1 MSESIGM
8 IVGAQETVQDAS
20 KLGNA
25 LKTIAVN
32 INGVTYNAKEGE
44 VTLNK
49 TAKALKE
56 VAGIETADLAK
67 GTTRPLFDVL
77 NELHDKW
84 DSLND
89 VEQKTVTEAIGNKY
103 HANVLQAMLD
113 NWETVLQYVQE
124 YNDGFTVDSAKQEN
138 ARYIDSLEGKIVAL
152 KDQFR
157 DFITTVISSD
167 MTKGLVTGF
176 AEVMGIVNKVT
187 KSLDSMG
194 MALPATIGTVASL
207 FRTLKASAK
216 GEQLTLFGSSFYNDI
231 KKAQTQTKVVTNQL
245 KDSSGTTT
253 SMISKNSN
261 KLASNIQTSNMRIQ
275 KSLGSSNKQF
285 KVYRKDAT
293 GNLKQIS
300 NTYSSAT
307 IVAEQTQKGLGKT
320 AGSMVLAGAKSM
332 AASVGIS
339 LLNGAMITLAA
350 TLIGNVIGAV
360 DNYIHKTEDMYQN
373 TKENIDKTQK
383 EIGEL
388 NTKKS
393 NLKSIADDFEKLSG
407 KMNLTGE
414 EAEKL
419 SQYKQQLAEMFP
431 ELVTGYDENG
441 DPLLALSGSADEL
454 IKKLDEAIKKKQELL
469 RLEEKDAANEASKM
483 VGKYRQEQKG
493 NIEDNIKK
501 NALTNP
507 FFDYSIFSNGLAD
520 YEKGCKRYEKIAQD
534 TANKINEINSSN
546 YEKSSEYYSL
556 EKDQQKDAMNEM
568 NRNTRQYK
576 NYANLGDTQKGK
588 LIELMGIYDWSN
600 KLVAENIN
608 KRNDFL
614 AGFDKVADYAVD
626 NYDKVEQWNE
636 TLNAA
641 NDAFQATGNVDD
653 YKKSISGVAEELEK
667 LTGIDSKDWIESFV
681 PQLEGNLQQDMIELN
696 GFLKGFGKSLIDVNL
711 GDDMALQL
719 QKQFDDLKEVTDEI
733 AGSDIPIETK
743 IDLVTKIGKND
754 DPFVDLPPQIRNLIQ
769 GITDGGDKV
778 TTTELEVITAISTSF
793 KNTGTIAD
801 NENLELIN
809 KMLNGELT
817 EAECKVGIS
826 LKDGN
831 KISPYITKVINDAQK
846 DKDNQI
852 KVDLNK
858 DYLKEQL
865 ENIKSEIKKYTKVN
879 ENEKISDL
887 FTSGTI
893 DTSQLEYV
901 NKLLESMPFGD
912 KTIDLICELGGAF
925 NNGELTNY
933 KSIIEYLLDHP
944 SIANKVGVTVVGEK
958 TVDTVK
964 NELDKFMETDDEKK
978 IAVRVENGLAKGD
991 IVQVREALNDLDEE
1005 KRIKV
1010 VSDIVDALDGLDT
1023 VDARTI
1029 KEKLVKF
1036 FIEKD
1041 EVDEEVNSIE
1051 SESVEKSVVFKSE
1064 NFAETLGQ
1072 TIEIDEKGNA
1082 VIKPISFSTDGYVDT
1097 LNKTETITQKS
1108 KPETKKV
1115 TMDGKNGY
1123 TDTVSKEDTV
1133 TRKAKNETKKVT
1145 MDGKNGFTDTVNKE
1159 DTVAKKAKPE
1169 TKKVTFIGAMS
1180 DGLKAIFAKID
1191 KFIQGASI
1199 PVKFGSVGG
1208 FKNISDTPVEI
1219 STPAPPVTAQSD
1231 VSINSVDGASPTP
1244 TEGSDGVSATAF
1256 KDFGAVG
1263 SSKSTKTKIDIT
1275 SKNLLYALKNG
1286 INMFQELENRIS
1298 RCTNQL
1304 ALLDKKMERATGTE
1318 KIKNLQK
1325 QNELYEQQVGLQK
1338 EYYDSLIDEKKILRE
1353 QLKKKGFA
1361 FNNQGN
1367 LISYEEKLAKMQK
1380 EYDKLDKAYEKAQKA
1395 ESNYKGKSDKKKK
1408 SYSKAT
1414 ENAKN
1419 KLDKYKEKLDE
1430 TKDLTEEYIKIQY
1443 TDLPKAEQEWQ
1454 DMKNSIEENKDAIEK
1469 LLLEDRLYKFKNGVT
1484 ELSNEFKVLGNQLD
1498 LLDAKLEYATGR
1510 EKVNLYGQE
1519 IKQIEKQRVNLQ
1531 KTIDQYNEMVD
1542 AYKDSLSSYGFK
1554 FDENN
1559 NVTNQK
1565 EILDK
1570 YQNTDDL
1577 EKVTDL
1583 LEEYIKLQT
1592 DELPDAIVQW
1602 EELGNKIK
1610 DIQKEKLD
1618 IVKDMEEEI
1627 TKVYEDEIE
1636 KRKDAIEKEKDTRV
1650 KALEEQKKAYQDYRS
1665 EVDYKDDYNE
1675 QLDKINKLKSK
1686 ISVLER
1692 DTSLASRS
1700 KLQEAY
1706 DELAEEEKA
1715 LKDIQQDR
1723 LDEKIEDMYDKEID
1737 KTEKESEDKIK
1748 ALENLWTPEKIAE
1761 MVTKNLS
1768 TNTFTDLDG
1777 NVKNLQDTLI
1787 EFAETSGDALGI
1799 MGDSIK
1805 NDLINNLQVAT
1816 DVLRQYSDIYNSLG
1830 LKQYGTNYKDMYEN
1844 NNPHNTN
1851 LQLGGIHINIQG
1863 NPDDVTIDKLTK
1875 AIEEEFKYISNKL

>member
-1 MSESIGM
+1 MSEAIGM

-32 INGVTYNAKEGE
+32 IGGVTYNAKEGE

-89 VEQKTVTEAIGNKY
+89 VEQKTVTEAIGSKY

-176 AEVMGIVNKVT
+176 AEVMEMVNKVT

-216 GEQLTLFGSSFYNDI
+216 GEQVTLFGSSFYNDL

-245 KDSSGTTT
+245 KDSSGTVT

-275 KSLGSSNKQF
+275 KSLGNSNKQF

-339 LLNGAMITLAA
+339 LLNGAMITLAS
-350 TLIGNVIGAV
+350 TLIGNVIGAIDSYV
-360 DNYIHKTEDMYQN
+360 HRTEDMYQN

-383 EIGEL
+383 EIGNL

-393 NLKSIADDFEKLSG
+393 NLKSMADDFEELSS
-407 KMNLTGE
+407 KMNLTSE

-441 DPLLALSGSADEL
+441 DPLLALSGSADDL
-454 IKKLDEAIKKKQELL
+454 IEKLDIAIKKKQELL

-483 VGKYRQEQKG
+483 VGKYRQNQKG
-493 NIEDNIKK
+493 NIEDNIKQ

-520 YEKGCKRYEKIAQD
+520 YEKGCKRYEQIAQR
-534 TANKINEINSSN
+534 TADKINSINNSN
-546 YEKSSEYYSL
+546 IEKSSEYYSL
-556 EKDQQKDAMNEM
+556 EQAQQKDAMNEM
-568 NRNTRQYK
+568 NRNARQYK

-600 KLVAENIN
+600 ELVAENIN
-608 KRNDFL
+608 KRNEFL

-626 NYDKVEQWNE
+626 NYDKVEEWNK

-641 NDAFQATGNVDD
+641 NDVFQATGNIDD

-667 LTGIDSKDWIESFV
+667 LTGIDSSEWIESFV
-681 PQLEGNLQQDMIELN
+681 PQLQGKLDKNMIELN
-696 GFLKGFGKSLIDVNL
+696 GFLKGFGKNLMDVNL
-711 GDDMALQL
+711 GDDAALQL
-719 QKQFDDLKEVTDEI
+719 QKQFDDLKEVADEL

-793 KNTGTIAD
+793 KNTGGIAD
-801 NENLELIN
+801 DENLKLIN

-817 EAECKVGIS
+817 EAECQVGIS

-831 KISPYITKVINDAQK
+831 KISPEITTAINNAQK

-852 KVDLNK
+852 KVDLDK

-865 ENIKSEIKKYTKVN
+865 ENIKSEIKKYTKVS

-912 KTIDLICELGGAF
+912 KTVDLICELGGAF

-944 SIANKVGVTVVGEK
+944 KVANKVGVTVVGEK

-964 NELDKFMETDDEKK
+964 NELDKFMETDEEKK

-991 IVQVREALNDLDEE
+991 IASVEEALSELDEE

-1010 VSDIVDALDGLDT
+1010 VSDIIDALDGLDT

-1041 EVDEEVNSIE
+1041 EVDEKTSEIE
-1051 SESVEKSVVFKSE
+1051 GKPAQKSVVFKSE

-1072 TIEIDEKGNA
+1072 TIELDEKGNP
-1082 VIKPISFSTDGYVDT
+1082 VIKPLKFTTEGFSTTVQQTDT
-1097 LNKTETITQKS
+1097 VSSKS
-1108 KPETKKV
+1108 KPENKAV
-1115 TMDGKNGY
+1115 TISTNGY
-1123 TDTVSKEDTV
+1123 TITVQQEDTVSN
-1133 TRKAKNETKKVT
+1133 KAKPETKKVT

-1159 DTVAKKAKPE
+1159 DTVTKKAKDE

-1180 DGLKAIFAKID
+1180 DGLKGIFAKID
-1191 KFIQGASI
+1191 KFIAGASI
-1199 PVKFGSVGG
+1199 PVRFGSVEG

-1219 STPAPPVTAQSD
+1219 NAPTPPVTAQSD
-1231 VSINSVDGASPTP
+1231 VSMSSIDGAPPTP
-1244 TEGSDGVSATAF
+1244 TEGTDGVSATAF

-1318 KIKNLQK
+1318 KIKNLKK

-1338 EYYDSLIDEKKILRE
+1338 EYYDSLMDEKKILRE
-1353 QLKKKGFA
+1353 QLKKKGFT

-1367 LISYEEKLAKMQK
+1367 LTSYEEKLAKMQK
-1380 EYDKLDKAYEKAQKA
+1380 EYDRLEKAYDKAQKS
-1395 ESNYKGKSDKKKK
+1395 ENDYKGKSDKKKK

-1414 ENAKN
+1414 EKAKD

-1498 LLDAKLEYATGR
+1498 LLDAKLEYATGK
-1510 EKVNLYGQE
+1510 EKVDLYGQE

-1618 IVKDMEEEI
+1618 IAKDMEEEI
-1627 TKVYEDEIE
+1627 TKVYEDEID
-1636 KRKDAIEKEKDTRV
+1636 KRKDAIEKEKDARV
-1650 KALEEQKKAYQDYRS
+1650 KALEDQKKAYQDYRS

-1675 QLDKINKLKSK
+1675 QLDKVNKLKNK
-1686 ISVLER
+1686 ISILER

-1715 LKDIQQDR
+1715 LKGIQQDR

-1737 KTEKESEDKIK
+1737 KAEKESEDKIK

-1805 NDLINNLQVAT
+1805 NDLINNLQIAT
-1816 DVLRQYSDIYNSLG
+1816 DVLKQYTDIYNSLG
-1830 LKQYGTNYKDMYEN
+1830 LKQYGTNYKDMYEGSKSN
-1844 NNPHNTN
+1844 NTN

-1863 NPDDVTIDKLTK
+1863 NPDEVTIDKLTK

>member
-1 MSESIGM
+1 MSEAIGM

-49 TAKALKE
+49 TAKALRE

-89 VEQKTVTEAIGNKY
+89 VEQKTVTEAIGSKY

-124 YNDGFTVDSAKQEN
+124 YNEGFTVDSAKQEN
-138 ARYIDSLEGKIVAL
+138 ARYVDSLEGKIVAL

-176 AEVMGIVNKVT
+176 AEVMEMVNRVT

-245 KDSSGTTT
+245 KDSSSTVT

-275 KSLGSSNKQF
+275 KSLGNSNKQF

-293 GNLKQIS
+293 GNLNQIS
-300 NTYSSAT
+300 NTYSRAT
-307 IVAEQTQKGLGKT
+307 IVAEQTQRGFGKT
-320 AGSMVLAGAKSM
+320 AGSVVLAGAKSM

-350 TLIGNVIGAV
+350 TLIGNVIGAI
-360 DNYIHKTEDMYQN
+360 DNYIHRTEDMYQN

-393 NLKSIADDFEKLSG
+393 NLKNIADDFEELSS

-419 SQYKQQLAEMFP
+419 SQYKQQLADMFP

-441 DPLLALSGSADEL
+441 DPLLALSGSADDL
-454 IKKLDEAIKKKQELL
+454 IEKLDVAIKKKQELL

-483 VGKYRQEQKG
+483 VGKYRQEQNG
-493 NIEDNIKK
+493 NVEDNIKR

-507 FFDYSIFSNGLAD
+507 FFDYSVFSNGLAN
-520 YEKGCKRYEKIAQD
+520 YEKGCKRYEQIAQNTADKIAS
-534 TANKINEINSSN
+534 INSSN
-546 YEKSSEYYSL
+546 YEKSSKYYSL
-556 EKDQQKDAMNEM
+556 EQDQQKDAMNEM
-568 NRNTRQYK
+568 NRNVRQYK

-600 KLVAENIN
+600 ELVAENIN

-626 NYDKVEQWNE
+626 NYDKVEEWNK
-636 TLNAA
+636 TLTAA
-641 NDAFQATGNVDD
+641 NDAFQATGNIDD

-667 LTGIDSKDWIESFV
+667 LTGIDSSEWIESFV

-696 GFLKGFGKSLIDVNL
+696 QFLKGFGKNLNDVNL

-769 GITDGGDKV
+769 GVTDGGDKV

-793 KNTGTIAD
+793 KNTGGIAD

-817 EAECKVGIS
+817 EAECQVGIS

-831 KISPYITKVINDAQK
+831 KISPEITTAINNAQK

-865 ENIKSEIKKYTKVN
+865 ETIKSEIKKYTKVN

-893 DTSQLEYV
+893 DTSQLEHV
-901 NKLLESMPFGD
+901 NNLLKSMPFGD

-964 NELDKFMETDDEKK
+964 NELDKFMETDEEKK
-978 IAVRVENGLAKGD
+978 IAVKVENGLAKGD
-991 IVQVREALNDLDEE
+991 IVQVREALNELDEE
-1005 KRIKV
+1005 KRVKV

-1023 VDARTI
+1023 VDAREI

-1041 EVDEEVNSIE
+1041 EVDEKTEEIE
-1051 SESVEKSVVFKSE
+1051 GKPAEKSVVFKSE

-1072 TIEIDEKGNA
+1072 TIELDEKGNP
-1082 VIKPISFSTDGYVDT
+1082 VIKPINFSTNGYTDT
-1097 LNKTETITQKS
+1097 VNKTDTVTQKS

-1123 TDTVSKEDTV
+1123 TDTVNKEDTV
-1133 TRKAKNETKKVT
+1133 TRKAKHETKKVT
-1145 MDGKNGFTDTVNKE
+1145 MDGKNGFVDTVNKE
-1159 DTVAKKAKPE
+1159 EEVARKAKPE

-1180 DGLKAIFAKID
+1180 DGLKAIFNRID

-1199 PVKFGSVGG
+1199 PVRFGSVEG

-1219 STPAPPVTAQSD
+1219 NAPVPPVTAQSD
-1231 VSINSVDGASPTP
+1231 VSMSSIDGASPTP
-1244 TEGSDGVSATAF
+1244 TEGTDGVSATAF

-1275 SKNLLYALKNG
+1275 SKNLLYALKNS

-1318 KIKNLQK
+1318 KIKNLKK

-1338 EYYDSLIDEKKILRE
+1338 EYYDSLMDEKKILRE
-1353 QLKKKGFA
+1353 QLKKKGFT

-1367 LISYEEKLAKMQK
+1367 LTSYEEKLAKMQK
-1380 EYDKLDKAYEKAQKA
+1380 EYDKLEKAYDKAQKS

-1414 ENAKN
+1414 EKAKD

-1430 TKDLTEEYIKIQY
+1430 TKNLTEEYIKIQY

-1454 DMKNSIEENKDAIEK
+1454 DTKNAIEENKDAIEK

-1498 LLDAKLEYATGR
+1498 LLDAKLEYATGK

-1519 IKQIEKQRVNLQ
+1519 IEQIEKQRVNLQ

-1610 DIQKEKLD
+1610 DIQNEKLD

-1627 TKVYEDEIE
+1627 TKVYEDEID

-1737 KTEKESEDKIK
+1737 KAEKESEDKIK

-1816 DVLRQYSDIYNSLG
+1816 DVLKQYTDIYNSLG
-1830 LKQYGTNYKDMYEN
+1830 LKQYGTNYKDMYDN

-1863 NPDDVTIDKLTK
+1863 NPDEVTIDKLTK

>member
-1 MSESIGM
+1 
-8 IVGAQETVQDAS
+8 
-20 KLGNA
+20 
-25 LKTIAVN
+25 
-32 INGVTYNAKEGE
+32 
-44 VTLNK
+44 
-49 TAKALKE
+49 
-56 VAGIETADLAK
+56 
-67 GTTRPLFDVL
+67 
-77 NELHDKW
+77 
-84 DSLND
+84 
-89 VEQKTVTEAIGNKY
+89 
-103 HANVLQAMLD
+103 
-113 NWETVLQYVQE
+113 
-124 YNDGFTVDSAKQEN
+124 
-138 ARYIDSLEGKIVAL
+138 
-152 KDQFR
+152 
-157 DFITTVISSD
+157 
-167 MTKGLVTGF
+167 
-176 AEVMGIVNKVT
+176 
-187 KSLDSMG
+187 
-194 MALPATIGTVASL
+194 
-207 FRTLKASAK
+207 
-216 GEQLTLFGSSFYNDI
+216 
-231 KKAQTQTKVVTNQL
+231 
-245 KDSSGTTT
+245 
-253 SMISKNSN
+253 
-261 KLASNIQTSNMRIQ
+261 
-275 KSLGSSNKQF
+275 
-285 KVYRKDAT
+285 
-293 GNLKQIS
+293 
-300 NTYSSAT
+300 
-307 IVAEQTQKGLGKT
+307 
-320 AGSMVLAGAKSM
+320 
-332 AASVGIS
+332 
-339 LLNGAMITLAA
+339 
-350 TLIGNVIGAV
+350 
-360 DNYIHKTEDMYQN
+360 
-373 TKENIDKTQK
+373 
-383 EIGEL
+383 
-388 NTKKS
+388 
-393 NLKSIADDFEKLSG
+393 
-407 KMNLTGE
+407 MNLTGE

-441 DPLLALSGSADEL
+441 DPLLALSGSADDL
-454 IKKLDEAIKKKQELL
+454 IEKLDIAIKKKQELL

-483 VGKYRQEQKG
+483 VGKYRQEQNG
-493 NIEDNIKK
+493 NVEDNIKR

-507 FFDYSIFSNGLAD
+507 FFDYSIFSNGLAN
-520 YEKGCKRYEKIAQD
+520 YEKGCKRYEQIAQNTADKIAS
-534 TANKINEINSSN
+534 INSSN
-546 YEKSSEYYSL
+546 YEKSSKYYSL
-556 EKDQQKDAMNEM
+556 EQDQQKDAMNEM
-568 NRNTRQYK
+568 NRNVRQYK

-600 KLVAENIN
+600 ELVAENIN

-626 NYDKVEQWNE
+626 NYDKVEEWNK
-636 TLNAA
+636 TLTAA
-641 NDAFQATGNVDD
+641 NDAFQATGNIDD

-667 LTGIDSKDWIESFV
+667 ITGIDSSEWIESFV

-696 GFLKGFGKSLIDVNL
+696 QFLKGFGKNLNDVNL

-793 KNTGTIAD
+793 KNTGGIAD

-817 EAECKVGIS
+817 EAECQVGIS

-831 KISPYITKVINDAQK
+831 KISPEITTAINNAQK

-865 ENIKSEIKKYTKVN
+865 ENIKSEIKKYTKVS

-912 KTIDLICELGGAF
+912 KTVDLICELGGAF

-958 TVDTVK
+958 TVNTVK
-964 NELDKFMETDDEKK
+964 NELDKFMETDEEKK
-978 IAVRVENGLAKGD
+978 IAVKVENGLAKGD
-991 IVQVREALNDLDEE
+991 IIQVREALNELDEE
-1005 KRIKV
+1005 KRVKV

-1041 EVDEEVNSIE
+1041 EVDEKTSEIE
-1051 SESVEKSVVFKSE
+1051 STSAEKSVVFKSE

-1072 TIEIDEKGNA
+1072 TVAIDEKGNT
-1082 VIKPISFSTDGYVDT
+1082 VIKPLKFT
-1097 LNKTETITQKS
+1097 TEGFGTTVQQ
-1108 KPETKKV
+1108 
-1115 TMDGKNGY
+1115 
-1123 TDTVSKEDTV
+1123 TDTVSS
-1133 TRKAKNETKKVT
+1133 
-1145 MDGKNGFTDTVNKE
+1145 
-1159 DTVAKKAKPE
+1159 KAKPE
-1169 TKKVTFIGAMS
+1169 NKAVTISTNGYSITVQQEDDVSNKAKDETKTVEINENGYSDTVKKEQDVASKAKDETKTITFTGIMTGALL
-1180 DGLKAIFAKID
+1180 GILGKINKFA
-1191 KFIQGASI
+1191 QNTNI
-1199 PVKFGSVGG
+1199 PVRFGSVGG

-1219 STPAPPVTAQSD
+1219 NAPSSPVTAQSD
-1231 VSINSVDGASPTP
+1231 VSMSSIDGASPTP
-1244 TEGSDGVSATAF
+1244 TEGTDGVSATAF

-1318 KIKNLQK
+1318 KIKNLKK

-1338 EYYDSLIDEKKILRE
+1338 EYYDSLMDEKKILRE
-1353 QLKKKGFA
+1353 QLKKKGFT

-1367 LISYEEKLAKMQK
+1367 LTSYEEKLAKMQK
-1380 EYDKLDKAYEKAQKA
+1380 EYDKLEKS

-1414 ENAKN
+1414 EKAKD

-1498 LLDAKLEYATGR
+1498 LLDAKLEYATGK
-1510 EKVNLYGQE
+1510 EKVDLYGQE
-1519 IKQIEKQRVNLQ
+1519 IEQIEKQRVNLQ

-1577 EKVTDL
+1577 EKVTEL

-1618 IVKDMEEEI
+1618 IAKDMEEEI

-1675 QLDKINKLKSK
+1675 QLDKVNKLKNK
-1686 ISVLER
+1686 ISILER

-1715 LKDIQQDR
+1715 LKNIQQDR

-1737 KTEKESEDKIK
+1737 KAEKESEDKIK

-1816 DVLRQYSDIYNSLG
+1816 DVLKQYTDIYNSLG
-1830 LKQYGTNYKDMYEN
+1830 LKQYGTNYKDMYYN
-1844 NNPHNTN
+1844 NKSHNTN

-1863 NPDDVTIDKLTK
+1863 KPDEVTIDKLTK

>member
-1 MSESIGM
+1 
-8 IVGAQETVQDAS
+8 
-20 KLGNA
+20 
-25 LKTIAVN
+25 
-32 INGVTYNAKEGE
+32 
-44 VTLNK
+44 
-49 TAKALKE
+49 
-56 VAGIETADLAK
+56 
-67 GTTRPLFDVL
+67 
-77 NELHDKW
+77 
-84 DSLND
+84 
-89 VEQKTVTEAIGNKY
+89 
-103 HANVLQAMLD
+103 
-113 NWETVLQYVQE
+113 
-124 YNDGFTVDSAKQEN
+124 
-138 ARYIDSLEGKIVAL
+138 
-152 KDQFR
+152 
-157 DFITTVISSD
+157 
-167 MTKGLVTGF
+167 
-176 AEVMGIVNKVT
+176 
-187 KSLDSMG
+187 
-194 MALPATIGTVASL
+194 
-207 FRTLKASAK
+207 
-216 GEQLTLFGSSFYNDI
+216 
-231 KKAQTQTKVVTNQL
+231 
-245 KDSSGTTT
+245 
-253 SMISKNSN
+253 
-261 KLASNIQTSNMRIQ
+261 
-275 KSLGSSNKQF
+275 
-285 KVYRKDAT
+285 
-293 GNLKQIS
+293 
-300 NTYSSAT
+300 
-307 IVAEQTQKGLGKT
+307 
-320 AGSMVLAGAKSM
+320 
-332 AASVGIS
+332 
-339 LLNGAMITLAA
+339 
-350 TLIGNVIGAV
+350 
-360 DNYIHKTEDMYQN
+360 
-373 TKENIDKTQK
+373 
-383 EIGEL
+383 
-388 NTKKS
+388 
-393 NLKSIADDFEKLSG
+393 
-407 KMNLTGE
+407 MNLTGE

-441 DPLLALSGSADEL
+441 DPLLALSGSADDL
-454 IKKLDEAIKKKQELL
+454 IEKLDIAIKKKQELL

-483 VGKYRQEQKG
+483 VGKYRQEQNG
-493 NIEDNIKK
+493 NVEDNIKR

-507 FFDYSIFSNGLAD
+507 FFDYSIFSNGLAN
-520 YEKGCKRYEKIAQD
+520 YEKGCKRYEQIAQNTADKIAS
-534 TANKINEINSSN
+534 INSSN
-546 YEKSSEYYSL
+546 YEKSSKYYSL
-556 EKDQQKDAMNEM
+556 EQDQQKDAMNEM
-568 NRNTRQYK
+568 NRNVRQYK

-600 KLVAENIN
+600 ELVAENIN

-626 NYDKVEQWNE
+626 NYDKVEEWNK
-636 TLNAA
+636 TLTAA
-641 NDAFQATGNVDD
+641 NDAFQATGNIDD

-667 LTGIDSKDWIESFV
+667 ITGIDSSEWIESFV

-696 GFLKGFGKSLIDVNL
+696 QFLKGFGKNLNDVNL

-793 KNTGTIAD
+793 KNTGGIAD

-817 EAECKVGIS
+817 EAECQVGIS

-831 KISPYITKVINDAQK
+831 KISPEITTAINNAQK

-865 ENIKSEIKKYTKVN
+865 ENIKSEIKKYTKVS

-912 KTIDLICELGGAF
+912 KTVDLICELGGAF

-958 TVDTVK
+958 TVNTVK
-964 NELDKFMETDDEKK
+964 NELDKFMETDEEKK
-978 IAVRVENGLAKGD
+978 IAVKVENGLAKGD
-991 IVQVREALNDLDEE
+991 IIQVREALNELDEE
-1005 KRIKV
+1005 KRVKV

-1041 EVDEEVNSIE
+1041 EVDEKTSEIE
-1051 SESVEKSVVFKSE
+1051 STSAEKSVVFKSE

-1072 TIEIDEKGNA
+1072 TVAIDEKGNT
-1082 VIKPISFSTDGYVDT
+1082 VIKPLKFT
-1097 LNKTETITQKS
+1097 TEGFGTTVQQ
-1108 KPETKKV
+1108 
-1115 TMDGKNGY
+1115 
-1123 TDTVSKEDTV
+1123 TDTVSS
-1133 TRKAKNETKKVT
+1133 
-1145 MDGKNGFTDTVNKE
+1145 
-1159 DTVAKKAKPE
+1159 KAKPE
-1169 TKKVTFIGAMS
+1169 NKAVTISTNGYSITVQQEDDVSNKAKDETKTVEINENGYSDTVKKEQDVASKAKDETKTITFTGIMTGALL
-1180 DGLKAIFAKID
+1180 GILGKINKFA
-1191 KFIQGASI
+1191 QNTNI
-1199 PVKFGSVGG
+1199 PVRFGSVGG

-1219 STPAPPVTAQSD
+1219 NAPSSPVTAQSD
-1231 VSINSVDGASPTP
+1231 VSMSSIDGASPTP
-1244 TEGSDGVSATAF
+1244 TEGTDGVSATAF

-1318 KIKNLQK
+1318 KIKNLKK

-1338 EYYDSLIDEKKILRE
+1338 EYYDSLMDEKKILRE
-1353 QLKKKGFA
+1353 QLKKKGFT

-1367 LISYEEKLAKMQK
+1367 LTSYEEKLAKMQK
-1380 EYDKLDKAYEKAQKA
+1380 EYDKLEKS

-1414 ENAKN
+1414 EKAKD

-1498 LLDAKLEYATGR
+1498 LLDAKLEYATGK
-1510 EKVNLYGQE
+1510 EKVDLYGQE
-1519 IKQIEKQRVNLQ
+1519 IEQIEKQRVNLQ

-1577 EKVTDL
+1577 EKVTEL

-1618 IVKDMEEEI
+1618 IAKDMEEEI

-1675 QLDKINKLKSK
+1675 QLDKVN
-1686 ISVLER
+1686 
-1692 DTSLASRS
+1692 
-1700 KLQEAY
+1700 
-1706 DELAEEEKA
+1706 
-1715 LKDIQQDR
+1715 
-1723 LDEKIEDMYDKEID
+1723 
-1737 KTEKESEDKIK
+1737 
-1748 ALENLWTPEKIAE
+1748 
-1761 MVTKNLS
+1761 
-1768 TNTFTDLDG
+1768 
-1777 NVKNLQDTLI
+1777 
-1787 EFAETSGDALGI
+1787 
-1799 MGDSIK
+1799 
-1805 NDLINNLQVAT
+1805 
-1816 DVLRQYSDIYNSLG
+1816 
-1830 LKQYGTNYKDMYEN
+1830 
-1844 NNPHNTN
+1844 
-1851 LQLGGIHINIQG
+1851 
-1863 NPDDVTIDKLTK
+1863 
-1875 AIEEEFKYISNKL
+1875 

>member
-1 MSESIGM
+1 M
-8 IVGAQETVQDAS
+8 
-20 KLGNA
+20 
-25 LKTIAVN
+25 
-32 INGVTYNAKEGE
+32 
-44 VTLNK
+44 
-49 TAKALKE
+49 
-56 VAGIETADLAK
+56 
-67 GTTRPLFDVL
+67 
-77 NELHDKW
+77 
-84 DSLND
+84 
-89 VEQKTVTEAIGNKY
+89 
-103 HANVLQAMLD
+103 
-113 NWETVLQYVQE
+113 
-124 YNDGFTVDSAKQEN
+124 
-138 ARYIDSLEGKIVAL
+138 
-152 KDQFR
+152 
-157 DFITTVISSD
+157 
-167 MTKGLVTGF
+167 
-176 AEVMGIVNKVT
+176 KVT
-187 KSLDSMG
+187 
-194 MALPATIGTVASL
+194 
-207 FRTLKASAK
+207 
-216 GEQLTLFGSSFYNDI
+216 
-231 KKAQTQTKVVTNQL
+231 
-245 KDSSGTTT
+245 
-253 SMISKNSN
+253 
-261 KLASNIQTSNMRIQ
+261 
-275 KSLGSSNKQF
+275 
-285 KVYRKDAT
+285 
-293 GNLKQIS
+293 
-300 NTYSSAT
+300 
-307 IVAEQTQKGLGKT
+307 
-320 AGSMVLAGAKSM
+320 
-332 AASVGIS
+332 
-339 LLNGAMITLAA
+339 
-350 TLIGNVIGAV
+350 
-360 DNYIHKTEDMYQN
+360 
-373 TKENIDKTQK
+373 
-383 EIGEL
+383 
-388 NTKKS
+388 
-393 NLKSIADDFEKLSG
+393 
-407 KMNLTGE
+407 
-414 EAEKL
+414 
-419 SQYKQQLAEMFP
+419 
-431 ELVTGYDENG
+431 YDENG
-441 DPLLALSGSADEL
+441 DPLLALSGSADDL

-534 TANKINEINSSN
+534 TANKIASINSSN
-546 YEKSSEYYSL
+546 YEKSSQYYSL

-568 NRNTRQYK
+568 NRNARQYK

-667 LTGIDSKDWIESFV
+667 LTGIDSSEWIESFV

-743 IDLVTKIGKND
+743 IDLITKIGKND
-754 DPFVDLPPQIRNLIQ
+754 DPFVDLPPQIRNLIK

-793 KNTGTIAD
+793 KNTGGIAD
-801 NENLELIN
+801 DKNLELIN

-817 EAECKVGIS
+817 DAECQVGIS

-831 KISPYITKVINDAQK
+831 KISPEITKAINDAQK

-865 ENIKSEIKKYTKVN
+865 ENIKSEIKKYTKVS

-925 NNGELTNY
+925 NNGELTDY
-933 KSIIEYLLDHP
+933 KSIIEYLLNHP
-944 SIANKVGVTVVGEK
+944 EIANKVGVTVVGEK

-964 NELDKFMETDDEKK
+964 NELDKFMETDEEKK
-978 IAVRVENGLAKGD
+978 IAVKVENGLAKGD
-991 IVQVREALNDLDEE
+991 IVQVREALNELDEE
-1005 KRIKV
+1005 KRVKV

-1023 VDARTI
+1023 VDAREI

-1041 EVDEEVNSIE
+1041 EVDEKTSEIE
-1051 SESVEKSVVFKSE
+1051 GKPAEKSVVFKSE

-1072 TIEIDEKGNA
+1072 TIELDEKGNP
-1082 VIKPISFSTDGYVDT
+1082 VIKPLKFTTEGFSTAVQQTDTVSSKAKPENKAVTISTNGY
-1097 LNKTETITQKS
+1097 TITVQQEEDVSSKS
-1108 KPETKKV
+1108 NDETKTV
-1115 TMDGKNGY
+1115 NIGENGY
-1123 TDTVSKEDTV
+1123 TDTV
-1133 TRKAKNETKKVT
+1133 
-1145 MDGKNGFTDTVNKE
+1145 NKE
-1159 DTVAKKAKPE
+1159 QRIAEGANPE
-1169 TKKVTFIGAMS
+1169 TKTITFTGIMTSALSGIIS
-1180 DGLKAIFAKID
+1180 TLK
-1191 KFIQGASI
+1191 
-1199 PVKFGSVGG
+1199 KFGIGGGKSSGPSTTSVNFGRPRKAEE
-1208 FKNISDTPVEI
+1208 FKNVSNEPVEI
-1219 STPAPPVTAQSD
+1219 KPQSAPTTAQSD
-1231 VSINSVDGASPTP
+1231 VSMSSIDGASPTP
-1244 TEGSDGVSATAF
+1244 TEGSDGVSATAL

-1304 ALLDKKMERATGTE
+1304 ALLDKKMERTTGTE

-1353 QLKKKGFA
+1353 QLKKKGFT

-1367 LISYEEKLAKMQK
+1367 LTSYEEKLAKMQK
-1380 EYDKLDKAYEKAQKA
+1380 EYDRLDKAYEKAQKS
-1395 ESNYKGKSDKKKK
+1395 ESDYKGKSDKKKK

-1414 ENAKN
+1414 EKAKD

-1498 LLDAKLEYATGR
+1498 LLDAKLEYATGK
-1510 EKVNLYGQE
+1510 EKVDLYGQE

-1610 DIQKEKLD
+1610 DIQKGKLD

-1627 TKVYEDEIE
+1627 TKVYEDEID

-1675 QLDKINKLKSK
+1675 QLDKINKLKNK

-1737 KTEKESEDKIK
+1737 KAEKESEDKIK

-1787 EFAETSGDALGI
+1787 DFAETSGDALGI

-1816 DVLRQYSDIYNSLG
+1816 DVLKQYTDIYNSLG
-1830 LKQYGTNYKDMYEN
+1830 LKQYGANYKDMYEN
-1844 NNPHNTN
+1844 KNPNNTN

-1863 NPDDVTIDKLTK
+1863 NPDEVTIDKLTK